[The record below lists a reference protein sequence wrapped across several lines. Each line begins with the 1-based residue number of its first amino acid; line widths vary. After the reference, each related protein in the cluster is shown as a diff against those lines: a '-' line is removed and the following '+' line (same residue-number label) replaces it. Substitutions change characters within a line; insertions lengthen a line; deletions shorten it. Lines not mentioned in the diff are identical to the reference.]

1 MAAEHVAIIYQLLI
15 TLGFLASPLLLA
27 RLDSK
32 HVNIIFLVTTAAS
45 MLGLGL
51 SFRYPASLGPSL
63 SLPCLVVAGASYG
76 LGVGP
81 VPHML
86 MTTLFP
92 QRSKS
97 LGATLASICRMVAVF
112 AQIKVSRGMA
122 PCLTIS

>member
-1 MAAEHVAIIYQLLI
+1 MGVAAEHVAIIYQLLI

-81 VPHML
+81 VPYIL
-86 MTTLFP
+86 MSSLFT
-92 QRSKS
+92 QNNKS
-97 LGATLASICRMVAVF
+97 VGVAISQTSRALTAF
-112 AQIKVSRGMA
+112 TQIKVD
-122 PCLTIS
+122 I